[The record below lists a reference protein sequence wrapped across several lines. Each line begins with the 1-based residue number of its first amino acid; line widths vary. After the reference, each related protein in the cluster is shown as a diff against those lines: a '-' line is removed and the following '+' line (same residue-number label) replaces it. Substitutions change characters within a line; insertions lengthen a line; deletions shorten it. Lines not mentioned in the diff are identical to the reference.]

1 MAVGRVVNGTVRN
14 ADGTELHGALVHAVP
29 TGDGVGHVTGTAA
42 DGSYSLDMLAEGDE
56 LDVWVTHPAHPA
68 KLAGTL
74 TPSGTPQTLDVAL
87 TAVGRTRSEEQR
99 GGKECGS
106 TCRCWWLPYH

>member
-1 MAVGRVVNGTVRN
+1 MHVRHAGHGAQREVVTVSGAPTAHDVDMAVGRVVNGTVRN

-56 LDVWVTHPAHPA
+56 LDVWVTHPAHP
-68 KLAGTL
+68 
-74 TPSGTPQTLDVAL
+74 
-87 TAVGRTRSEEQR
+87 RSEEHTSDLQ
-99 GGKECGS
+99 S
-106 TCRCWWLPYH
+106 